1 MINSPVIQ
9 HNARN
14 ALAVW
19 EILSFKRRSAV
30 GALCLMWV
38 LGVAILAGGSPVF
51 AQQKDAQQSAAQQN
65 PAQVN
70 VAQEKAT
77 PAPPATSA
85 AQVNINTAD
94 AQTLAAGLKGVGE
107 ARAVEIVRYRE
118 TYGPFASAE
127 ELVEV
132 KGIGKSTVD
141 MNRDVITL
149 E

>member
-1 MINSPVIQ
+1 MIKSPVIQ

-19 EILSFKRRSAV
+19 EILSFKRRSAAGV
-30 GALCLMWV
+30 LCLMWV
-38 LGVAILAGGSPVF
+38 IGVAMLAGGSPVF
-51 AQQKDAQQSAAQQN
+51 AQQNDAQQKDAQQSA
-65 PAQVN
+65 V
-70 VAQEKAT
+70 QEKAT
-77 PAPPATSA
+77 PAAPAASPA
-85 AQVNINTAD
+85 MVNINTAD

-107 ARAVEIVRYRE
+107 ARAAEIVRYRE

-127 ELVEV
+127 ELEEV
-132 KGIGKSTVD
+132 KGIGKSTLD

>member
-14 ALAVW
+14 AFAVW

-38 LGVAILAGGSPVF
+38 LGLAMLAGGPTAF
-51 AQQKDAQQSAAQQN
+51 AQQGAAQQKDAQQN
-65 PAQVN
+65 PAQVS
-70 VAQEKAT
+70 VAQAKAA
-77 PAPPATSA
+77 PAAPATSA
-85 AQVNINTAD
+85 AKVNINTAD
-94 AQTLAAGLKGVGE
+94 AQALASGLKGVGE
-107 ARAVEIVRYRE
+107 ARATEIVRYRE

-132 KGIGKSTVD
+132 KGIGKSTLD
-141 MNRDVITL
+141 MNRDVIIL

>member
-38 LGVAILAGGSPVF
+38 LGVAMLAGISPSF
-51 AQQKDAQQSAAQQN
+51 AAEQGAAQQN
-65 PAQVN
+65 AALGS
-70 VAQEKAT
+70 VAPEKAA
-77 PAPPATSA
+77 PAAPAATV

-94 AQTLAAGLKGVGE
+94 AQTMASKLHGVGE
-107 ARAVEIVRYRE
+107 ARAAEIVRYRE
-118 TYGPFASAE
+118 TYGPFSSAE

-132 KGIGKSTVD
+132 KGIGQSTLD
-141 MNRDVITL
+141 KNRDVITL

>member
-1 MINSPVIQ
+1 MNNSPVIQ

-30 GALCLMWV
+30 FALSLMWV
-38 LGVAILAGGSPVF
+38 LGVAMLAGVSPSF
-51 AQQKDAQQSAAQQN
+51 AEQGAAQQN
-65 PAQVN
+65 AAQGS
-70 VAQEKAT
+70 VAPEKAA
-77 PAPPATSA
+77 PAAPAATV

-94 AQTLAAGLKGVGE
+94 AQTMASRLHGVGE
-107 ARAVEIVRYRE
+107 ARAAEIVRYRE
-118 TYGPFASAE
+118 TYGPFSSAE

-132 KGIGKSTVD
+132 KGIGQSTLD
-141 MNRDVITL
+141 KNRDVITL

>member
-9 HNARN
+9 HNTRN

-19 EILSFKRRSAV
+19 EILSLKRRSAV

-38 LGVAILAGGSPVF
+38 LGVGMLAGVSPSF
-51 AQQKDAQQSAAQQN
+51 AAEQSAAQQN
-65 PAQVN
+65 AALGS
-70 VAQEKAT
+70 VAPEKAA
-77 PAPPATSA
+77 PAATV

-94 AQTLAAGLKGVGE
+94 AQTMASKLHGVGE
-107 ARAVEIVRYRE
+107 ARAAEIVRYRE
-118 TYGPFASAE
+118 TYGPFSSAE

-132 KGIGKSTVD
+132 KGIGQSTLD
-141 MNRDVITL
+141 KNRDVITL

>member
-30 GALCLMWV
+30 FALSLMWV
-38 LGVAILAGGSPVF
+38 LGVAMLAGVSPSF
-51 AQQKDAQQSAAQQN
+51 AEQNAAQ
-65 PAQVN
+65 AS
-70 VAQEKAT
+70 VAPEKAA
-77 PAPPATSA
+77 PAAPATSA

-94 AQTLAAGLKGVGE
+94 AQALASGLKGVGE
-107 ARAVEIVRYRE
+107 ARAAEIVRYRE
-118 TYGPFASAE
+118 TYGPFSSAE

-132 KGIGKSTVD
+132 KGIGQSTLD
-141 MNRDVITL
+141 NNRDVITL